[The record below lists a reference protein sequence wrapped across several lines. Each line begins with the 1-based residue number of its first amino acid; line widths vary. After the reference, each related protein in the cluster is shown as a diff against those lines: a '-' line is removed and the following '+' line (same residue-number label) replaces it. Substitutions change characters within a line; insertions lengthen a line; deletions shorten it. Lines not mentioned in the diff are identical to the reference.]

1 MTAKIK
7 LNAASGGGSF
17 SLQAPSSSSNNRVF
31 TLPDS
36 ADATLLTSTTATG
49 KILQVLQTVKTDTTS
64 INSTSMAAISGMSV
78 DITPSSTSSKIL
90 VIADLKIGE
99 SGTATQLRLVRGSTA
114 IYTGANAGAN
124 FNDISWSGYGGSD
137 TGQGYLGTQ
146 PVTLT
151 FLDSP
156 NTTSQVTY
164 AVHWCRQ
171 NNAVAYLNK
180 TGNDGGVYATRLA
193 SSILVQE
200 VSA

>member
-1 MTAKIK
+1 MASELRVDKIIPTGGVG
-7 LNAASGGGSF
+7 SDTTDQRHGGGII
-17 SLQAPSSSSNNRVF
+17 QIVQVKH
-31 TLPDS
+31 S
-36 ADATLLTSTTATG
+36 AVVSTTGVTYVDTGLSAT
-49 KILQVLQTVKTDTTS
+49 
-64 INSTSMAAISGMSV
+64 
-78 DITPSSTSSKIL
+78 ITPQSSSSKIL

-156 NTTSQVTY
+156 NTTSQITY

-171 NNAVAYLNK
+171 NNAVSYLNK
-180 TGNDGGVYATRLA
+180 TGNDGGVYSTRLA

>member
-1 MTAKIK
+1 MSQIK
-7 LNAASGGGSF
+7 LLHSGGNGVILS
-17 SLQAPSSSSNNRVF
+17 A
-31 TLPDS
+31 PDS
-36 ADATLLTSTTATG
+36 NPASDRTLKLPGDANSTVDTLNRAG
-49 KILQVLQTVKTDTTS
+49 NILQVLQTVKTDTTS
-64 INSTSMAAISGMSV
+64 INSTSMTAISGMSV
-78 DITPSSTSSKIL
+78 NITPSSTSSKIL

-99 SGTATQLRLVRGSTA
+99 NGTATQLRLVRGSTA

-137 TGQGYLGTQ
+137 TGQGYYGTQ

-156 NTTSQVTY
+156 NTTSQITY

-180 TGNDGGVYATRLA
+180 TGNDGGVYSTRLA

-200 VSA
+200 VAA

>member
-1 MTAKIK
+1 MSSIK
-7 LNAASGGGSF
+7 LTADSGGGTF
-17 SLQAPSSSSNNRVF
+17 EIKAPSSSGNTRVL
-31 TLPDS
+31 TLPDTGN
-36 ADATLLTSTTATG
+36 ATVLTTDTSVG
-49 KILQVLQTVKTDTTS
+49 KILQVKQTVKTDITS
-64 INSTSMAAISGMSV
+64 INSTTMAAISGISV
-78 DITPSSTSSKIL
+78 DITPSSSSSKIL

-114 IYTGANAGAN
+114 IYTGANPGAN
-124 FNDISWSGYGGSD
+124 FNDISYSGYGGSD
-137 TGQGYLGTQ
+137 TGQGYFGTQ

-180 TGNDGGVYATRLA
+180 TGNDAGVYSTRLA

>member
-1 MTAKIK
+1 MSSIK
-7 LNAASGGGSF
+7 LTADSGGGTF
-17 SLQAPSSSSNNRVF
+17 EIKAPSSSANTRVL
-31 TLPDS
+31 TLPDTHNL
-36 ADATLLTSTTATG
+36 TLNGG

-64 INSTSMAAISGMSV
+64 INSTSMTAISGMSV

-99 SGTATQLRLVRGSTA
+99 SGTATQLRLVRGSTS
-114 IYTGANAGAN
+114 IYTGDNPGAN

-137 TGQGYLGTQ
+137 TGQGYYGTQ

-156 NTTSQVTY
+156 NTTSQITY

-180 TGNDGGVYATRLA
+180 TGNDASVYSTRLA

-200 VSA
+200 VAA

>member
-1 MTAKIK
+1 MSRLIT
-7 LNAASGGGSF
+7 NAIRSTSA
-17 SLQAPSSSSNNRVF
+17 
-31 TLPDS
+31 S
-36 ADATLLTSTTATG
+36 ADAITFDNSGKPAFPNGGAG
-49 KILQVLQTVKTDTTS
+49 KILQVLQTVKTDIAS

-114 IYTGANAGAN
+114 IYTGANPGAN

-137 TGQGYLGTQ
+137 TGQGYYGTQ

-171 NNAVAYLNK
+171 NNAVSYLNK
-180 TGNDGGVYATRLA
+180 TGNDAAVYSTRLA
-193 SSILVQE
+193 SSILAQE